1 MNTRLQLS
9 FSLLTL
15 ALMAGCSSLPF
26 LQQPASKTP
35 AAKTTA
41 KAPVVDRSTR
51 RSPTVSSQ
59 SAPPVEVGQLPQ
71 EDPLL
76 PREYSSAYPSAS
88 DSYAAPARSSSPD
101 PEGAYRQ
108 PAYPPTG
115 NTTLPPV
122 TSNNN
127 RQPSYPPGAA
137 APYPPTSQPYPAP
150 PRDGYGRTAAPS
162 GYPDYPQGAD
172 AGYGTPAPAPGSLP
186 EPQPVVPK
194 TPHSVPRPAPDP
206 SAVAIAPSP
215 SVELAPAPAPP
226 AAAPRPPAPPA
237 SPPADLPPA
246 EITREGNQAVVA
258 LLDSADKYVKS
269 NQLDKAGAA
278 LERALRIE
286 PRNAGIWHDL
296 AQIRLHQGQYQQA
309 ESLASK
315 SNNLAGGNRALQARN
330 WKVIASARKAAGN
343 GSGAEEA
350 EARAVQSR

>member
-1 MNTRLQLS
+1 MNTRLKLS

-15 ALMAGCSSLPF
+15 ALTMAGCSTLPF
-26 LQQPASKTP
+26 SQQPASKTP

-41 KAPVVDRSTR
+41 KAPVVDRSAR
-51 RSPTVSSQ
+51 RSPTAQ
-59 SAPPVEVGQLPQ
+59 SPSTPQVDVGQLPP

-76 PREYSSAYPSAS
+76 PREYSSAYPSTS
-88 DSYAAPARSSSPD
+88 DPYAASARPSSPGQ
-101 PEGAYRQ
+101 EGAYRQ
-108 PAYPPTG
+108 PTYPPTG

-122 TSNNN
+122 ASNNN

-137 APYPPTSQPYPAP
+137 APYPPASQPYPAP
-150 PRDGYGRTAAPS
+150 PRDGYGRTAPPP

-172 AGYGTPAPAPGSLP
+172 AGYGAPAPAPGSLP

-194 TPHSVPRPAPDP
+194 TPHSAPRPAPDP

-215 SVELAPAPAPP
+215 SVEPAPAPAQP
-226 AAAPRPPAPPA
+226 APRPPAPPA

-315 SNNLAGGNRALQARN
+315 SNNLAGGNRALQTRN
-330 WKVIASARKAAGN
+330 WKVIASARKAVGN
-343 GSGAEEA
+343 TSGAEEA